1 MEYSKLTPRAE
12 LELVYALAFFPPQL
26 HYFWNDIKK
35 GILTDKSTIK
45 KLLEKALLLHRALP
59 ETGYQSKNTLK
70 RVAMYQANSKAYKQE
85 TFMKNILRKLE
96 INSEV
101 KDYNI
106 PGNMIRDIALPKFER
121 CQRI

>member
-12 LELVYALAFFPPQL
+12 LEFVYALAFFPPQL

-35 GILTDKSTIK
+35 GLLTDKTMIK
-45 KLLEKALLLHRALP
+45 KMLEKALLLHRALP

-70 RVAMYQANSKAYKQE
+70 RVAMYQANSKPYKQE
-85 TFMKNILRKLE
+85 TFIKNILKELD
-96 INSEV
+96 IYSNV
-101 KDYNI
+101 KEYNI

-121 CQRI
+121 I